1 MKCKDLL
8 GILAMVAASGCM
20 NLQLLS
26 EMNLFD
32 AGEEEGVS
40 GSGDSD
46 GDSDGDTDGPP
57 DTDADDSVPPMLITG
72 ACGVFESMSD
82 GVCVA
87 AGPVSASFRF
97 ETHEPAIVTISSS
110 SSGSASVLTAQWAT
124 EHHAAVVLP
133 DEGVASSVTLSFEDV
148 NENADQVVLDVTAT
162 GGYPVAV
169 TEILADPNGA
179 EPDQEFVEVHNF
191 GATAVDLS
199 GWMIDDNGD
208 HDGDLLPVGTTLGAG
223 STGIIVSPDFDPSA
237 GDDPAPASSATIIY
251 LDSSIGTSGLRN
263 SSAETVQLWD
273 AAGVLV
279 SEYLGQVGNPKEGK
293 SAARLSAEL
302 PDEDEW
308 AWGPDPL
315 DPPTPGVVPTL

>member
-1 MKCKDLL
+1 M
-8 GILAMVAASGCM
+8 AAASGCM

-26 EMNLFD
+26 EMDLFD
-32 AGEEEGVS
+32 AGEEEGVA
-40 GSGDSD
+40 GS
-46 GDSDGDTDGPP
+46 GDSDGDTDGDSDVDTDGLPA
-57 DTDADDSVPPMLITG
+57 TDADDSIPPTLITG
-72 ACGVFESMSD
+72 ACGAFESMSE

-87 AGPVSASFRF
+87 EGTVSASFRF
-97 ETHEPAIVTISSS
+97 ETHEPAMVTISSS
-110 SSGSASVLTAQWAT
+110 SSGSASVLTALWAV
-124 EHHAAVVLP
+124 EHHAAAVLL

-148 NENADQVVLDVTAT
+148 NGNADQVVLDVTAT

-179 EPDQEFVEVHNF
+179 EPDQEFIEVHNF
-191 GATAVDLS
+191 GAGAVDLS

-208 HDGDLLPVGTTLGAG
+208 KDGDLLPAGTTLGAG

-237 GDDPAPASSATIIY
+237 GDDPVPASSATIIY
-251 LDSSIGTSGLRN
+251 LDSSIGTSGLKN
-263 SSAETVQLWD
+263 SSAETIQLWD

-279 SEYLGQVGNPKEGK
+279 SEYLGEVGNPKEGK

-302 PDEDEW
+302 PDGDEW

-315 DPPTPGVVPTL
+315 DPPTPGSVPTL